1 MYNNYSAI
9 FFSGPDEILLRIMFL
24 TVRDYFNCL
33 CNIFQTW
40 PIISPGFPVGVQPY
54 SAYLARTRPED
65 PSSKIKRPHTESL
78 VVTLFSAFLMRLKSE
93 GVHSTEA
100 DASCF
105 SFLSVQ
111 KKTEK
116 FVLRLSSEELI
127 SLVDLILS
135 ESELN
140 SRDSPHDDKSSL
152 DQASCSLIQSRLPL
166 LHSYCN
172 GDLENIKKVS
182 EYLINCTKKWEDR

>member
-1 MYNNYSAI
+1 MTCVFPFSSA
-9 FFSGPDEILLRIMFL
+9 
-24 TVRDYFNCL
+24 
-33 CNIFQTW
+33 
-40 PIISPGFPVGVQPY
+40 
-54 SAYLARTRPED
+54 
-65 PSSKIKRPHTESL
+65 
-78 VVTLFSAFLMRLKSE
+78 
-93 GVHSTEA
+93 
-100 DASCF
+100 
-105 SFLSVQ
+105 Q

-116 FVLRLSSEELI
+116 FVLRLTSEELI

-140 SRDSPHDDKSSL
+140 SHDSQHDDNSGT

>member
-1 MYNNYSAI
+1 MTCV
-9 FFSGPDEILLRIMFL
+9 FL
-24 TVRDYFNCL
+24 FMC
-33 CNIFQTW
+33 
-40 PIISPGFPVGVQPY
+40 
-54 SAYLARTRPED
+54 
-65 PSSKIKRPHTESL
+65 
-78 VVTLFSAFLMRLKSE
+78 
-93 GVHSTEA
+93 
-100 DASCF
+100 
-105 SFLSVQ
+105 VQ

>member
-1 MYNNYSAI
+1 M
-9 FFSGPDEILLRIMFL
+9 
-24 TVRDYFNCL
+24 
-33 CNIFQTW
+33 
-40 PIISPGFPVGVQPY
+40 
-54 SAYLARTRPED
+54 
-65 PSSKIKRPHTESL
+65 
-78 VVTLFSAFLMRLKSE
+78 
-93 GVHSTEA
+93 
-100 DASCF
+100 
-105 SFLSVQ
+105 Q

-127 SLVDLILS
+127 SLVDLILA

-140 SRDSPHDDKSSL
+140 GHDSTQRDDMNDV

-166 LHSYCN
+166 LHSYCS

>member
-1 MYNNYSAI
+1 M
-9 FFSGPDEILLRIMFL
+9 FFRL
-24 TVRDYFNCL
+24 
-33 CNIFQTW
+33 
-40 PIISPGFPVGVQPY
+40 
-54 SAYLARTRPED
+54 D
-65 PSSKIKRPHTESL
+65 PSSALDFLWACSHIPRIWQGRDQKISQVSSQAHIQSISRDQSQREFILLKLMT
-78 VVTLFSAFLMRLKSE
+78 VCVCVCVCVFLFMCA
-93 GVHSTEA
+93 
-100 DASCF
+100 
-105 SFLSVQ
+105 Q

-140 SRDSPHDDKSSL
+140 SRDSPHDDTSSL

-182 EYLINCTKKWEDR
+182 EYLINCSKKWEDR